1 MLVLIATLQ
10 APTVKVE
17 SGVLRGTLED
27 GLRIFRGVPYAQPPV
42 GDLRW
47 REPRP
52 VKGWKDVRDATSF
65 GPRPMQR
72 PIYSDMMFRSPSVD
86 EDCLTLNVWTPARG
100 EKLPVLVYF
109 YGGGF
114 QAGAADEKRYD
125 GASMAGR
132 GIVSITVNYRL
143 GAFGFLAHPALSR
156 ESGHGSGNYGLM
168 DQAAALA
175 WVRKNAKAFGGD
187 PKRVTIAGESAGSF
201 SVCAQMASP
210 LAKGL
215 FAGAIGESGAIVG
228 ARRPATLAEG
238 EANGLRFAAGMSLKE
253 LRAIPA
259 DRLLDLA
266 KGASFGPVVDGR
278 FLTKDPTLTFEAGEQ
293 AKVPLLA
300 GWNAAES
307 GPGGVLGDA
316 PATRDGFV
324 GVLRKLYGDRVVE
337 ALRAYPVASDEGAIQ
352 AATDLASDRFIG
364 YGTWKWTELQAR
376 TGGKPVYR
384 YFYVQP
390 RPGGGGGPFGGDRVR
405 PGQPRAQSPLRLDRR
420 RPRDLEGDAGV
431 LRELR
436 QDGRPERRGPTRL
449 AQASDRLDDA
459 SRSPAAG
466 RSGVAERA
474 VRVLGF
480 GGGGR
485 TVTLSDSLGL
495 LLHGVPVRHVPRRH
509 EGIRRLPFDVLHGGL
524 GIVGDLHQGEIV
536 QAGGVGELGPVDLL
550 DGVRR
555 LVVVGVEAVEEEG
568 DGNALGGEVV
578 VVAAGVDVLGVV
590 LEPEPDVL
598 VHLLNAP
605 VEARGDPLGADE
617 ADRVDVLLALV
628 HAALVAVLQRRR
640 SRDRPYPSGV
650 RRPSCRGAPG
660 GWSTRY
666 LEPRRPIS
674 SPKKVMKTTER
685 LGLTGFAAT
694 AWATRSTAVEP
705 GAVVVRTGVDDAVG
719 GDSEVVEVSADA
731 DVLGLEGRV
740 ASLDHADDVRDLD
753 LFDGAF
759 RGEVGVALEIEGGD
773 AAARSGGEGLSALPE
788 PSDRAAGDPSAHAGR
803 AAGGRFAHRG
813 AGDERSDPIGDGEE
827 RLDVRPSELAR
838 DRRPTFGKEGD
849 DDLAAQRLETGG
861 VEPVGRAPRGGG
873 RRRRWRR
880 CRRRWGS
887 GRRRRSRGGRRSRW

>member
-1 MLVLIATLQ
+1 M
-10 APTVKVE
+10 
-17 SGVLRGTLED
+17 
-27 GLRIFRGVPYAQPPV
+27 RIFRGVPYAQPPV

-72 PIYSDMMFRSPSVD
+72 PIYSDMTFRSPSVD
-86 EDCLTLNVWTPARG
+86 EDCLTLNVWAPARG

-390 RPGGGGGPFGGDRVR
+390 RPGEAAVHSAEIEYALGNLALNPRYAWTADDRATSKAMQGYFENFVKTGD
-405 PGQPRAQSPLRLDRR
+405 PNG
-420 RPRDLEGDAGV
+420 AG
-431 LRELR
+431 
-436 QDGRPERRGPTRL
+436 
-449 AQASDRLDDA
+449 
-459 SRSPAAG
+459 
-466 RSGVAERA
+466 
-474 VRVLGF
+474 
-480 GGGGR
+480 
-485 TVTLSDSLGL
+485 
-495 LLHGVPVRHVPRRH
+495 
-509 EGIRRLPFDVLHGGL
+509 LPSWPKLQTGSTMR
-524 GIVGDLHQGEIV
+524 
-536 QAGGVGELGPVDLL
+536 LGPLPQAVPEWRNARYGFL
-550 DGVRR
+550 D
-555 LVVVGVEAVEEEG
+555 
-568 DGNALGGEVV
+568 
-578 VVAAGVDVLGVV
+578 
-590 LEPEPDVL
+590 
-598 VHLLNAP
+598 
-605 VEARGDPLGADE
+605 
-617 ADRVDVLLALV
+617 
-628 HAALVAVLQRRR
+628 
-640 SRDRPYPSGV
+640 
-650 RRPSCRGAPG
+650 
-660 GWSTRY
+660 
-666 LEPRRPIS
+666 
-674 SPKKVMKTTER
+674 
-685 LGLTGFAAT
+685 
-694 AWATRSTAVEP
+694 
-705 GAVVVRTGVDDAVG
+705 
-719 GDSEVVEVSADA
+719 SA
-731 DVLGLEGRV
+731 
-740 ASLDHADDVRDLD
+740 
-753 LFDGAF
+753 
-759 RGEVGVALEIEGGD
+759 
-773 AAARSGGEGLSALPE
+773 
-788 PSDRAAGDPSAHAGR
+788 
-803 AAGGRFAHRG
+803 AAGGR
-813 AGDERSDPIGDGEE
+813 
-827 RLDVRPSELAR
+827 
-838 DRRPTFGKEGD
+838 
-849 DDLAAQRLETGG
+849 
-861 VEPVGRAPRGGG
+861 
-873 RRRRWRR
+873 
-880 CRRRWGS
+880 
-887 GRRRRSRGGRRSRW
+887 